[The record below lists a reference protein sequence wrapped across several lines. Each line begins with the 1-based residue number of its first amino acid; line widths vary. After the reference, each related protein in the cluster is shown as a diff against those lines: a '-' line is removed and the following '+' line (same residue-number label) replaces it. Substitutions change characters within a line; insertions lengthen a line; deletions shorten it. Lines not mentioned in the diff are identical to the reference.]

1 MPSMSTFYLQVL
13 WVSVMTLTTKLFLVL
28 ISALHYIKTMIW
40 RFRKKSSSETQG
52 ADCGAEENWGSGR
65 INSGRGGVPSPFS
78 PPTIYHPA
86 PGSPRMGKNQFQ
98 LCVKRNSRCS
108 VHSIWLRITVNDHS
122 FVPTWSFIVM
132 TWYRLPSTLNELWK
146 LEHKNGFL
154 EVVTDS

>member
-1 MPSMSTFYLQVL
+1 MPSISTFYLQVL

-40 RFRKKSSSETQG
+40 RFRKKIILGDPRSRLWGGGKLGQREDKQRRKRSSLPILP
-52 ADCGAEENWGSGR
+52 A
-65 INSGRGGVPSPFS
+65 PS

-108 VHSIWLRITVNDHS
+108 IHSIWLRITVNDHS
-122 FVPTWSFIVM
+122 FVPTWSFIVT

-146 LEHKNGFL
+146 LEHKT
-154 EVVTDS
+154 VS